1 MRIAMYVDGWN
12 MHGSMKNAGIRAY
25 GSAASATTLP
35 IWIRA
40 TVTVFPSVVSG
51 GMVVCATS
59 SGALSG
65 TCKTSILN

>member
-1 MRIAMYVDGWN
+1 
-12 MHGSMKNAGIRAY
+12 
-25 GSAASATTLP
+25 
-35 IWIRA
+35 
-40 TVTVFPSVVSG
+40 VFPSVVSG